1 MTDESD
7 GIGEA
12 FDGQIR
18 IALAVAMQMAQRFSR
33 LREELARSAQA
44 RTEQQ
49 THELQVRFDAERNA
63 ARASLAPVQQSEWWN
78 TASVADIA
86 TAYETAEGWR
96 PVDPEMAGTAD
107 RMREELRSRYG
118 IDVENLGADPAAV
131 RDAVT
136 RAEQARAEAAE
147 QRNESTLDRTEAGT
161 LLAASEQLDRSA
173 DHETA
178 RAREE
183 RESRERSSEFV
194 GEQNEADPTNP
205 WVQLDDGRAAN
216 VKVEEERERRGLD
229 NRADAARTA
238 NDGTK
243 LYDSAERRDSFASDM
258 EKAGVG
264 AELQKTRLTADLD
277 NGTHPSA
284 AVTQKAARQQ
294 KRRGAGQKPGMQRE
308 RGGLSQ

>member
-131 RDAVT
+131 RDAMT
-136 RAEQARAEAAE
+136 
-147 QRNESTLDRTEAGT
+147 RTEAGT